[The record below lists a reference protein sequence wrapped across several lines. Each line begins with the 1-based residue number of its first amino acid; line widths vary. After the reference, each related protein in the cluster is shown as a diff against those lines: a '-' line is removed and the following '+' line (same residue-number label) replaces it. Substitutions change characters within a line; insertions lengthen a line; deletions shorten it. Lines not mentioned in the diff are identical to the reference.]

1 MAIKENLQHFF
12 ACDCLIDFLVK
23 WVGNLHLP
31 EILKDCF
38 GQLERYQ
45 KRSTFITWR
54 GWPLEKAFLSTA
66 SNLIFVTGTTGGACG
81 EKICHVEKFPHMTDC
96 HWRISQ
102 HNNLSRGKTF
112 QEMLRK
118 SAMWRNNVYNL

>member
-45 KRSTFITWR
+45 KRYTFITWR

-81 EKICHVEKFPHMTDC
+81 EKSV
-96 HWRISQ
+96 
-102 HNNLSRGKTF
+102 
-112 QEMLRK
+112 
-118 SAMWRNNVYNL
+118 MWRNSPNDILSVGEMSLHGKYGEIT